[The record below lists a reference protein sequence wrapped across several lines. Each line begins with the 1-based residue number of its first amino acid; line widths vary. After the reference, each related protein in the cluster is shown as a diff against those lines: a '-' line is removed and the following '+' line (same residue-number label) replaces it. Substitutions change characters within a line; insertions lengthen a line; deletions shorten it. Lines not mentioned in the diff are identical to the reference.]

1 VADPSARVDAAA
13 AWGLTSLPEVPGR
26 DGDAILAAL
35 ASGELG
41 GLVVAGVGL
50 DDLADPTAARAAL
63 DAAAFVVSLEQRETD
78 VTRRA
83 DVVLPVGPVTD
94 RAGMFVNWEGRPRPF
109 DAVLRNPAS
118 LPDLRLL
125 AGIAEEY
132 GVPLGFRTTLEARA
146 EMEEFGPWDGERA
159 PLVAPPPPRERKV
172 LRTKLVLA
180 TWKQMLDNGTMQ
192 DGDDHLRA
200 TARRPVAR
208 ISRET
213 HEMLKGV
220 DEITLTGDRG
230 SVTLPVEVADLAEGV
245 VWVPTN
251 SFGNGVLA
259 DLSSPGGMVSVKGA
273 HR

>member
-1 VADPSARVDAAA
+1 
-13 AWGLTSLPEVPGR
+13 
-26 DGDAILAAL
+26 
-35 ASGELG
+35 
-41 GLVVAGVGL
+41 
-50 DDLADPTAARAAL
+50 
-63 DAAAFVVSLEQRETD
+63 
-78 VTRRA
+78 
-83 DVVLPVGPVTD
+83 
-94 RAGMFVNWEGRPRPF
+94 
-109 DAVLRNPAS
+109 
-118 LPDLRLL
+118 
-125 AGIAEEY
+125 
-132 GVPLGFRTTLEARA
+132 
-146 EMEEFGPWDGERA
+146 MEEFGPWDGERA